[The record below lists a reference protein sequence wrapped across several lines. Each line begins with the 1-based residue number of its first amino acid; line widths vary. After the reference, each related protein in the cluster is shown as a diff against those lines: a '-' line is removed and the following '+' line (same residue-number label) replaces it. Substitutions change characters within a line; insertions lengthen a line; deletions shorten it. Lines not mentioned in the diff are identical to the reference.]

1 MDAIQNSTILMWGVT
16 LLIFLIRMGARLA
29 GKSFRILIESSRILV
44 ESSRI

>member
-29 GKSFRILIESSRILV
+29 GKSCFKDAV
-44 ESSRI
+44 ELQGCRAAGM